1 MITPITKRNARE
13 ALYTYY
19 ERVLGVKLSRKSGVD
34 IEGVKDGVIVYH
46 TANGTIK
53 QLKVDIHT
61 EYSFNEL
68 TVNEWVILDD

>member
-34 IEGVKDGVIVYH
+34 IDAVKDGVIEYH
-46 TANGTIK
+46 LSNGIVK

-68 TVNEWVILDD
+68 IPAEYINMDD

>member
-34 IEGVKDGVIVYH
+34 IDAVKDGVIEYH
-46 TANGTIK
+46 LSNGIVK

-68 TVNEWVILDD
+68 TPAEYVNMND